1 MINCFVK
8 KNSELSRL
16 EINEIYFFCKINNK
30 TIAVTKDSKMELN
43 GSLYSISTLLEKT
56 SFFMRT
62 HKSYIVNIR
71 KIDKITK
78 YNNRTYNLKFKGID
92 DVAYC
97 TPTSYKILCDQV
109 FIL

>member
-62 HKSYIVNIR
+62 HKSYIDSKVLMTWLIVLRLVIR
-71 KIDKITK
+71 YCVIRFLYYK
-78 YNNRTYNLKFKGID
+78 KGEENG
-92 DVAYC
+92 
-97 TPTSYKILCDQV
+97 
-109 FIL
+109 